1 MLSDTGTSGRAK
13 IIGMKRRKLL
23 KRSLLLGTAGLV
35 AGGGWWLHNGEDL
48 ANLTIERCQ
57 QRLHDLPLQRIKVMG
72 EWNLA
77 QVFNHL
83 AQSIEYAMTGY
94 PEHKSEAF
102 KKYLGQH
109 AFAVFAYRGRMAH
122 NLAEAIPGAPPLA
135 DHDPSLARNRL
146 LKALGDFQNH
156 KGTLQPHFAYGEL
169 SHQEYTWAH
178 VMHVYNHLEAFE
190 VV

>member
-1 MLSDTGTSGRAK
+1 
-13 IIGMKRRKLL
+13 MKRRKLL

-48 ANLTIERCQ
+48 AMLTIEQCQ
-57 QRLHDLPLQRIKVMG
+57 QRLRDLPLNRIKVVG

-83 AQSIEYAMTGY
+83 AQSIEYSMTGY
-94 PEHKSEAF
+94 PQHKSDAF

-109 AFAVFAYRGRMAH
+109 AFAVFTYRGRMAH
-122 NLAEAIPGAPPLA
+122 DLAEAIPGAAPLA
-135 DHDPSLARNRL
+135 DHNAEQALARL
-146 LKALGDFQNH
+146 LQALTDFQNH
-156 KGTLQPHFAYGEL
+156 PGDLQPHFAYGEL
-169 SHQEYTWAH
+169 TPQEYTWAH